1 MMLQLLGLNYNM
13 NLFITGIGT
22 NVGKT
27 VVSAVLTEALQAD
40 YWKPIQSGVLE
51 GKDSDTV
58 KSLISNSETII
69 HPETYLLKQPLSPH
83 FAAKI
88 DGIEIELDKIQ
99 SQFVRI
105 SLSLRAESRSEVR
118 HLIIEGAGGLLVPI
132 NNTHYVID
140 IAKQLDCEIVLVI
153 SNYLGCINHS
163 LLSIDYLKRNHFKI
177 NALVFNGEFES
188 EVKQSIIN
196 YSSESKIIDISTL
209 NSLNKQHIFEIATTI
224 KAQNTL

>member
-1 MMLQLLGLNYNM
+1 M

-58 KSLISNSETII
+58 KSLISNDKSFFY
-69 HPETYLLKQPLSPH
+69 PESYLLNEPLSPH
-83 FAAKI
+83 FAAKLDGVEI
-88 DGIEIELDKIQ
+88 DLEKIQ
-99 SQFVRI
+99 
-105 SLSLRAESRSEVR
+105 LPKTTN

-140 IAKQLDCEIVLVI
+140 IAKQFDCEIVLVI
-153 SNYLGCINHS
+153 SSYLGCINHS
-163 LLSIDYLKRNHFKI
+163 LLSIDYLLRNHFKI
-177 NALVFNGEFES
+177 KALIFNGTFEP
-188 EVKQSIIN
+188 EVKHAIIN
-196 YSSESKIIDISTL
+196 YVKNTLIIDVPQANELSKSSILQIS
-209 NSLNKQHIFEIATTI
+209 SQIKPQIA
-224 KAQNTL
+224 L

>member
-1 MMLQLLGLNYNM
+1 M

-58 KSLISNSETII
+58 KSLISNDKSVFY
-69 HPETYLLKQPLSPH
+69 PEYYLLNEPLSPH
-83 FAAKI
+83 FAAKL
-88 DGIEIELDKIQ
+88 DGVEIELDKIQ
-99 SQFVRI
+99 SQFLNL
-105 SLSLRAESRSEVR
+105 SLSLRAESRSKAQ

-132 NNTHYVID
+132 NDTQYVID

-153 SNYLGCINHS
+153 SSYLGCINHS
-163 LLSIDYLKRNHFKI
+163 LLSIDYLKRNNFKLK
-177 NALVFNGEFES
+177 ALVFNGEFET
-188 EVKQSIIN
+188 EVKQAIVN
-196 YSSESKIIDISTL
+196 YYPNLTIIDIPTL
-209 NSLNKQHIFEIATTI
+209 NTLNKSQIKEVSDKI
-224 KAQNTL
+224 KAQNAL